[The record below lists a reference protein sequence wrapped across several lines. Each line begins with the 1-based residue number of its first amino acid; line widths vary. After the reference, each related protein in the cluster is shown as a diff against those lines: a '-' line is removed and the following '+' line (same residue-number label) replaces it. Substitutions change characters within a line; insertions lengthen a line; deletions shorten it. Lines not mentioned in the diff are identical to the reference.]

1 MGEKATHVWKMVN
14 PSEADA
20 WPKGVYAKSVG
31 GDDFVI
37 QTRQWNPSAI
47 VEPKATVDIVV
58 DAIAPEKPGRY
69 IHYWRL
75 HDSNNV
81 PFGDRIW
88 LDMTVVLEKPAV
100 AKKEEAPPA
109 PSSTRK
115 ESDDELTAALI
126 GQLLEED
133 SKRIAEEKSANME
146 KEASVDL
153 KEEEIVVLPE
163 SENNIAIGVEESKN
177 GEQEDDAHKKAAAIL
192 AKEEEEEEK
201 KVTALEHV
209 EKVSNL
215 PNIPKLDSDAVSTT
229 SSTSTSMSN
238 PDEQWDLLHSSSFT

>member
-1 MGEKATHVWKMVN
+1 MG
-14 PSEADA
+14 
-20 WPKGVYAKSVG
+20 
-31 GDDFVI
+31 
-37 QTRQWNPSAI
+37 
-47 VEPKATVDIVV
+47 
-58 DAIAPEKPGRY
+58 
-69 IHYWRL
+69 HYWRL

-100 AKKEEAPPA
+100 AKKEEAEVVAKPVVLKKEGAPTA

-126 GQLLEED
+126 GKSLEED

-146 KEASVDL
+146 KEANVDLKEENVDL

-177 GEQEDDAHKKAAAIL
+177 
-192 AKEEEEEEK
+192 
-201 KVTALEHV
+201 
-209 EKVSNL
+209 
-215 PNIPKLDSDAVSTT
+215 
-229 SSTSTSMSN
+229 
-238 PDEQWDLLHSSSFT
+238 